1 MNRRSVLIIYTG
13 GTIGMVKN
21 PRDGSL
27 KPLDFDKFYTHLPVL
42 ENYPIDI
49 SFISLPRVIDSS
61 DMNPGFWRE
70 IGQLIYTHYEQ
81 HDGFVIL
88 HGSDTMAY
96 TASALS
102 FMLEN
107 LNKPVILTGSQLP
120 IGMIRSDARENLIN
134 SIEIASTYEE
144 DTPIVPE
151 VAICFENKL
160 FRGNRTAKINAE
172 NFDAFISPNY
182 PLLAEIGVH
191 IKFNKTAIARPTF
204 KKLKLLDAFQERVG
218 VLKLFPGMSLSYA
231 RSVLLHPDIDI
242 IIIESYGSGNAPTH
256 SEFLALLKEAI
267 QSGKIIFNVTQ
278 CKGGSVIMGKYEA
291 SKQLLD
297 LGVVSGY
304 DITLEAAIT
313 KSMFLL
319 GNVQDP
325 QKIRELLNK
334 NLRGEITPVEED

>member
-27 KPLDFDKFYTHLPVL
+27 KPLDFDKFYVHMPVL

-49 SFISLPRVIDSS
+49 SFISLPKVIDSS
-61 DMNPGFWRE
+61 DMNPDFWRE
-70 IGQLIYTHYEQ
+70 IGQLLYDHYEQ
-81 HDGFVIL
+81 YDGFVIL

-134 SIEIASTYEE
+134 SIEIAATYED
-144 DTPIVPE
+144 DTPVVPE

-172 NFDAFISPNY
+172 NFDAFLSPNY

-191 IKFNKTAIARPTF
+191 IKFNKTAIAKPSF
-204 KKLKLLDAFQERVG
+204 KKLKLLDRFKERVG
-218 VLKLFPGMSLSYA
+218 VLKLFPGMSLNYA
-231 RSVLLHPDIDI
+231 QSLLLHQELDI
-242 IIIESYGSGNAPTH
+242 IILESYGSGNAPTNPD
-256 SEFLALLKEAI
+256 FLTLLKEAI
-267 QSGKIIFNVTQ
+267 LHGKIIFNVTQ
-278 CKGGSVIMGKYEA
+278 CKGGSVLMGKYEA

-297 LGVVSGY
+297 LGVISGY

-319 GNVQDP
+319 GNLENKD
-325 QKIRELLNK
+325 KIKELLNK
-334 NLRGEITPVEED
+334 NLRGEITPAPEN